1 MASFAEL
8 KHPILTPSPLPTTS
22 SVSLPHK
29 QCGGIAANDK
39 LIVFA
44 VVLEFGNF
52 VRWFG
57 GKIDLDSVQITCL
70 DFGWQTKGPQLQ
82 VWIVFVK
89 VKVGGG
95 QINATTF
102 LLVASSL
109 MNDDGWS
116 V

>member
-1 MASFAEL
+1 
-8 KHPILTPSPLPTTS
+8 
-22 SVSLPHK
+22 
-29 QCGGIAANDK
+29 
-39 LIVFA
+39 
-44 VVLEFGNF
+44 
-52 VRWFG
+52 
-57 GKIDLDSVQITCL
+57 LDSVQITCL